1 NADGRLAKNRN
12 GEDIPNKELFLIN
25 VGAPRVYAKD
35 GYVGE
40 AGQRWTTEQ
49 FVEWLNERGAFRPG
63 LWIFKANISLSQHS
77 VLTDTGYGDICL
89 GGCLIEVSGDINGG
103 LIRITTGIESPEDIT
118 RPHRTQFTGVILSKG
133 KSAIWYRTYTD
144 KNKPTPQDIGA
155 LPASELLPAGVP
167 LPWPSDTPPAGYA
180 IMVGQTFDKA
190 QYPLLAKA
198 YPDGRIPDMRGWTI
212 KGKPASGRA
221 VLSQEQDGIKSH
233 THGGS
238 VSNTDLGTK
247 TTSSFNYGTK
257 TTNSAG
263 PFSATISLRTA
274 TASPEGSGDWTA
286 YGPGSGANLIARV
299 SEHTHSV
306 SIGEH
311 IHTLALG
318 QHGHGLTINPTGNA
332 ENTVKNIAFNYI
344 VRLA

>member
-1 NADGRLAKNRN
+1 M
-12 GEDIPNKELFLIN
+12 
-25 VGAPRVYAKD
+25 
-35 GYVGE
+35 
-40 AGQRWTTEQ
+40 
-49 FVEWLNERGAFRPG
+49 
-63 LWIFKANISLSQHS
+63 SLSQHS
-77 VLTDTGYGDICL
+77 VLTDTGYGDIGL
-89 GGCLIEVSGDINGG
+89 GGCLIEVFGG
-103 LIRITTGIESPEDIT
+103 LIGGIVRITTGLEDSDPAT
-118 RPHRTQFTGVILSKG
+118 KEHRAQFTGVILDRGRKP
-133 KSAIWYRTYTD
+133 IWYRTYTD
-144 KNKPTPQDIGA
+144 KNKPTPRDIGA
-155 LPASELLPAGVP
+155 LPANEALPAGIP
-167 LPWPSDTPPAGYA
+167 LPWPSDTPPDGYA

-238 VSNTDLGTK
+238 VSNTNLGTK

-257 TTNSAG
+257 TTGSAG
-263 PFSATISLRTA
+263 SGSANIALRTA

-286 YGPGSGANLIARV
+286 YGPGSGASLTVNFPA
-299 SEHTHSV
+299 HTHPV
-306 SIGEH
+306 GIGEH
-311 IHTLALG
+311 AHTIALG
-318 QHGHGLTINPTGNA
+318 SHGHGLTINPTGNA